1 MLGVKLNWRGR
12 LRKVNCETAAL
23 NAANR
28 ASRMLGWG
36 FVVGVPAT
44 TPVAAVNVA
53 AVPAAAASQQQ
64 TLPPLDSVAAK
75 DERPC

>member
-44 TPVAAVNVA
+44 TPVAAAA